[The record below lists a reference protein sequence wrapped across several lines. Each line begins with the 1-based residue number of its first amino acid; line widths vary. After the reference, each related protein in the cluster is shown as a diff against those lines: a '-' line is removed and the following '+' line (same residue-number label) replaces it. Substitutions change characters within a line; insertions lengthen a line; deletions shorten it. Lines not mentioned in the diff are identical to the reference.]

1 MEKMKTLYLMINLGT
16 FLCAFFLS
24 FDKKINYQKS
34 WKSSFL
40 SSVIIGIPFI
50 IWDIIFTKN
59 KFWGFNEEYITE
71 IYIYNLPIEEI
82 LFFICIPFSCTF
94 IYEVCK
100 HYFKKLNM
108 NNFNRVFY
116 ILIILY
122 SIFLIISEKGIGY
135 YTLSV
140 VISSSLILL
149 WLNFNN
155 YYTYIPIAFFISI
168 IPFLLVNGLLTGF
181 FTEEP
186 IVWYNENQK
195 INQRIFTIPIEDVL
209 YSFTLIVSNI
219 IVFEKLK
226 KQF

>member
-1 MEKMKTLYLMINLGT
+1 MINLGT

>member
-1 MEKMKTLYLMINLGT
+1 MKSLYLIINIGT
-16 FLCAFFLS
+16 FLCAFVLS
-24 FDKKINYQKS
+24 FDKKINYLKS
-34 WKSSFL
+34 WKSSL
-40 SSVIIGIPFI
+40 ISSFIIAIPFI
-50 IWDIIFTKN
+50 VWDIIFTKN
-59 KFWGFNEEYITE
+59 KFWGFNQEYITE

-100 HYFKKLNM
+100 HFFKNVKM
-108 NNFNRVFY
+108 NKFNTVFY
-116 ILIILY
+116 VLIIIY
-122 SIFLIISEKGIGY
+122 SIFLIILEKEIGY

-140 VISSSLILL
+140 IISSSITLL
-149 WLNFNN
+149 WLYFNN
-155 YYTYIPIAFFISI
+155 YYTHIPIAFLISI
-168 IPFLLVNGLLTGF
+168 IPFLLVNGLLTGS

-195 INQRIFTIPIEDVL
+195 INEHILTIPMEDVL

>member
-1 MEKMKTLYLMINLGT
+1 MKTLYLIINLGT

-34 WKSSFL
+34 WKSSLL

-59 KFWGFNEEYITE
+59 KFWGFNKEYITE

-209 YSFTLIVSNI
+209 YSFTLIASNI

>member
-1 MEKMKTLYLMINLGT
+1 MKSLYLIINLGT

-24 FDKKINYQKS
+24 FDKNINYQKS
-34 WKSSFL
+34 WKSSLL
-40 SSVIIGIPFI
+40 SSIIIGIPFI
-50 IWDIIFTKN
+50 FWDIIFTKN
-59 KFWGFNEEYITE
+59 KFWGFNKEYITE
-71 IYIYNLPIEEI
+71 IYIYNLPVEEI

-108 NNFNRVFY
+108 DKFNTLFNV
-116 ILIILY
+116 LIILY
-122 SIFLIISEKGIGY
+122 SIFLIILEKEIGY

-140 VISSSLILL
+140 VISTSIILL
-149 WLNFNN
+149 WFHYNN
-155 YYTYIPIAFFISI
+155 YYTYIPIAFLISI
-168 IPFLLVNGLLTGF
+168 IPFLIVNGILTGS

-195 INQRIFTIPIEDVL
+195 INQRILSIPMEDVL

>member
-1 MEKMKTLYLMINLGT
+1 MKTLYLIINLGT

-24 FDKKINYQKS
+24 FEKKINYQKS
-34 WKSSFL
+34 WKSSIL

-59 KFWGFNEEYITE
+59 KFWGFNKEYITE

-155 YYTYIPIAFFISI
+155 YYTYIPIAFFLSI
-168 IPFLLVNGLLTGF
+168 IPFLLVNGILTGF
-181 FTEEP
+181 FTEDP

-195 INQRIFTIPIEDVL
+195 INQRIFTIPLEDVL
-209 YSFTLIVSNI
+209 YSFTLIASNI

-226 KQF
+226 KQFD

>member
-1 MEKMKTLYLMINLGT
+1 MKTLYLMINLGT